1 MSLDLTRFYESFFA
15 ESLERLE
22 ATESDL
28 LQLESEEPTPDRL
41 NAIFRGVHS
50 IKGAAGSLGFTA
62 IADFTHHVE
71 EVLDRL
77 RQGKLEPGR
86 EALDTLLACID
97 QTRTLVLAA
106 RGTGDPDLGRS
117 QELLAQLEQLGAPP
131 PAASAAPLIEAAPG
145 AGPVTWRIRFE
156 PSAEFFRTGNEPLR
170 LLRVLDGL
178 GTMTATIDLSRLPVA
193 KGFDPESCYLAWDI
207 ELASPA
213 GRAEIEEVFS
223 WVRDDCK
230 LAIEAPAASQAA
242 ADPVPTITAE
252 RRAADRRQAERRT
265 APRRGEDTEPSQEL
279 RTDRLH
285 VSREK
290 VDDLI
295 NLVGELVITK
305 TMLKQSLATL
315 DAAVA
320 TRLETAFNQ
329 LERNTRDLQ
338 DSVMGIRMLPM
349 SHAFGRFG
357 RLVRDA
363 SQNLGKLVRLEVSGE
378 GAELDKS
385 VIEKLVDP
393 LMHLVRNALDH
404 GIETP
409 AERRERGKPE
419 TAVLSLHAEHRGGQ
433 IEIRVSDDGRGID
446 PQRVQAKAREA
457 GLIGEAETI
466 TLERATE
473 LIFEPGFST
482 AAVVNELSGRGV
494 GLDVVK
500 KNIRA
505 LSGSIKVDTVPGMGM
520 SLLIRLPLTLAIV
533 DGMSV
538 TVGAETYIVPMAFI
552 VECLQPDPAA
562 LKSIAGRGMLVEVRG
577 RYLPLL
583 NLGEL
588 TGSKGAAAFES
599 GLLLVL
605 ESDGNQVV
613 LLVDS
618 LVGQEQVV
626 IKSLEANYRRT
637 EHIAGATILGEG
649 SVVLILDV
657 GSLVRA
663 ARE

>member
-1 MSLDLTRFYESFFA
+1 
-15 ESLERLE
+15 
-22 ATESDL
+22 
-28 LQLESEEPTPDRL
+28 
-41 NAIFRGVHS
+41 
-50 IKGAAGSLGFTA
+50 
-62 IADFTHHVE
+62 
-71 EVLDRL
+71 
-77 RQGKLEPGR
+77 
-86 EALDTLLACID
+86 
-97 QTRTLVLAA
+97 
-106 RGTGDPDLGRS
+106 
-117 QELLAQLEQLGAPP
+117 
-131 PAASAAPLIEAAPG
+131 
-145 AGPVTWRIRFE
+145 
-156 PSAEFFRTGNEPLR
+156 
-170 LLRVLDGL
+170 
-178 GTMTATIDLSRLPVA
+178 
-193 KGFDPESCYLAWDI
+193 
-207 ELASPA
+207 
-213 GRAEIEEVFS
+213 VFS
-223 WVRDDCK
+223 WVRDDCT
-230 LAIEAPAASQAA
+230 LVIEPPAQGAPAPATAA
-242 ADPVPTITAE
+242 ELHAAERHAEE
-252 RRAADRRQAERRT
+252 RRAADRRHKERRT
-265 APRRGEDTEPSQEL
+265 GPRRGEDAEPSMEL

-305 TMLKQSLATL
+305 TMLKQSLASL
-315 DAAVA
+315 DPSIAI
-320 TRLETAFNQ
+320 RLETAFNQ

-378 GAELDKS
+378 SAELDKS

-409 AERRERGKPE
+409 AERREHGKPE
-419 TAVLSLHAEHRGGQ
+419 TAVLRLHAEHRGGQ

-446 PQRVQAKAREA
+446 PARVQAKARES
-457 GLIGEAETI
+457 GLIGEGETI
-466 TLERATE
+466 TAERAAE

-482 AAVVNELSGRGV
+482 AAMVNELSGRGV

-500 KNIRA
+500 KNILA
-505 LSGSIKVDTVPGMGM
+505 LSGSVKVDSTPGAGT
-520 SLLIRLPLTLAIV
+520 SILIRLPLTLAII

-552 VECLQPDPAA
+552 VECLQPDPAT
-562 LKSIAGRGMLVEVRG
+562 LKSIAGRGMLVEVRD

-583 NLGEL
+583 ELGAI
-588 TGSKGAAAFES
+588 TGAQNAAAFES

-605 ESDGNQVV
+605 ESDGSQVA

-618 LVGQEQVV
+618 LLGQEQVV
-626 IKSLEANYRRT
+626 IKSLDANYRKT
-637 EHIAGATILGEG
+637 SHIAGATILGEG

-663 ARE
+663 ARD

>member
-28 LQLESEEPTPDRL
+28 LQLETEGPTPDRL

-86 EALDTLLACID
+86 DVLDTLLECID
-97 QTRTLVLAA
+97 QTRALILAA
-106 RGTGDPDLGRS
+106 RGTGVPDLERS
-117 QELLAQLEQLGAPP
+117 QELLARLEKLGAPSV
-131 PAASAAPLIEAAPG
+131 AAAAPG
-145 AGPVTWRIRFE
+145 PTAMPGEGTVAWRIRFE
-156 PSAEFFRTGNEPLR
+156 PSAGFFRTGSEPLR
-170 LLRVLDGL
+170 LLRVLDAL
-178 GTMTATIDLSRLPVA
+178 GTMTAVADLSRLPAA
-193 KGFDPESCYLAWDI
+193 KAFDPESCYLAWDI
-207 ELASPA
+207 ELVSAA

-230 LAIEAPAASQAA
+230 LAFEATAGGGPAASET
-242 ADPVPTITAE
+242 PSMIAE
-252 RRAADRRQAERRT
+252 RRAADRRRAERR
-265 APRRGEDTEPSQEL
+265 AASRRGEDAGQSLEL

-305 TMLKQSLATL
+305 TMLKQSLASL
-315 DAAVA
+315 DPAIA

-349 SHAFGRFG
+349 SHAFGRFA

-363 SQNLGKLVRLEVSGE
+363 SQGLGKLVRLEVSGE

-419 TAVLSLHAEHRGGQ
+419 TAVLRLHAEHRGGQ

-457 GLIGEAETI
+457 GLIGETETI

-482 AAVVNELSGRGV
+482 AAEVNELSGRGV

-505 LSGSIKVDTVPGMGM
+505 LSGSIKVETAPGVGM
-520 SLLIRLPLTLAIV
+520 SLLIRLPLTLAIIE
-533 DGMSV
+533 GMSV

-583 NLGEL
+583 KLGEL
-588 TGSKGAAAFES
+588 TGARDALAFES

-618 LVGQEQVV
+618 LLGQEQVV

-637 EHIAGATILGEG
+637 AHIAGATILGEG

>member
-86 EALDTLLACID
+86 DSLDTLLECID
-97 QTRTLVLAA
+97 QTRALVLAA
-106 RGTGDPDLGRS
+106 RGTGDPDLERS
-117 QELLAQLEQLGAPP
+117 QELLARLEKLGAP
-131 PAASAAPLIEAAPG
+131 SAAAAVPQALAMQG
-145 AGPVTWRIRFE
+145 AGTMTWRIRFE
-156 PSAEFFRTGNEPLR
+156 PSADFFRTGNEPLR
-170 LLRVLDGL
+170 LLRVLDAL
-178 GTMTATIDLSRLPVA
+178 GTMTAVADLSRLPAA
-193 KGFDPESCYLAWDI
+193 KAFDPESCYLAWDI
-207 ELASPA
+207 ELVSAA

-230 LAIEAPAASQAA
+230 LAIEGVAGGGPVAFEAP
-242 ADPVPTITAE
+242 PVIAE

-265 APRRGEDTEPSQEL
+265 ASRRGEDAEQSLEL

-305 TMLKQSLATL
+305 TMLKQSLASL
-315 DAAVA
+315 DPAIA

-338 DSVMGIRMLPM
+338 DSVMCIRMLPM

-363 SQNLGKLVRLEVSGE
+363 SQSLGKLVRLEVSGE
-378 GAELDKS
+378 SAELDKS

-419 TAVLSLHAEHRGGQ
+419 TAVLRLHAEHRGGQ

-457 GLIGEAETI
+457 GLIGETETI

-482 AAVVNELSGRGV
+482 AAEVNELSGRGV

-505 LSGSIKVDTVPGMGM
+505 LSGSIKVDTAPGVGM
-520 SLLIRLPLTLAIV
+520 SLLIRLPLTLAII

-583 NLGEL
+583 LLGEL
-588 TGSKGAAAFES
+588 TGAKNALAFES

-637 EHIAGATILGEG
+637 AHIAGATILGEG